1 MKLKI
6 EENNTYV
13 DVSEIKETEILLAEF
28 DVQHLAI
35 EKSILDAKGDL
46 IAASAADTPER
57 VPLGTNGQVLTA
69 DSTQTSGVKWANAS
83 GGDPAC
89 LVVLGDGLAAIVAGT
104 QIDIIMPAAMN
115 VKSHTMVANESG
127 SIVLDIWKCSYTQFD
142 NSTHPVVGDS
152 ITASAKPTI
161 SSAHKAQDTT
171 LTGWAKGV
179 VLYDVWRINVDSC
192 TSIKR
197 LSTLFIFER
206 V

>member
-1 MKLKI
+1 
-6 EENNTYV
+6 
-13 DVSEIKETEILLAEF
+13 
-28 DVQHLAI
+28 
-35 EKSILDAKGDL
+35 
-46 IAASAADTPER
+46 
-57 VPLGTNGQVLTA
+57 
-69 DSTQTSGVKWANAS
+69 
-83 GGDPAC
+83 
-89 LVVLGDGLAAIVAGT
+89 VVLGDGLAAIVAGT

-179 VLYDVWRINVDSC
+179 VLYDVWRINVDNC

>member
-46 IAASAADTPER
+46 IAASAADTPGR

-83 GGDPAC
+83 AGDPAC
-89 LVVLGDGLAAIVAGT
+89 LVVLDGGGAAIVAGT

-179 VLYDVWRINVDSC
+179 VLYDVWRINVDNC